1 MSTYVFFCGYGTW
14 YYPEEDCDGMFFYVP
29 FKLGYETGYFIMG
42 EYNELEYKHLGKLPT
57 SLYPCD
63 DTNIKH
69 CAFNRLIGNNSYAD
83 FFDKKE
89 YVHFSIE
96 DDKEYSLV
104 VVDKVDIPK
113 ENQLSDY
120 SQESDMNTMKALAI
134 MAWMLSE
141 KSSAYMIAGRPNA
154 KTINDAIQPLVEM
167 AFPEDPPKLKSFNKK
182 ISEALQLFDKD

>member
-14 YYPEEDCDGMFFYVP
+14 YYPEDCDGMFFAVP
-29 FKLGYETGYFIMG
+29 FKEGYETGYFIMG
-42 EYNELEYKHLGKLPT
+42 EYNELEYKHLGKLPRC
-57 SLYPCD
+57 LYPCD

-69 CAFNRLIGNNSYAD
+69 CAFNRLIGNNRYAD

-89 YVHFSIE
+89 DVHFSIE
-96 DDKEYSLV
+96 DDEEYSLV

-113 ENQLSDY
+113 ENQLLDD

-141 KSSAYMIAGRPNA
+141 KSSAYRIAGRPNA
-154 KTINDAIQPLVEM
+154 KTINDAIQSLVEM

-182 ISEALQLFDKD
+182 ISEALQLFDK